1 MFMFKFL
8 QVPVQM
14 MNMEQEFDTY
24 YDQAINTSVL
34 HLPFNNSYS
43 MLLLLPDDMA
53 TLENDIC
60 PSHVTKWLK
69 GKVSRLEESKIML

>member
-1 MFMFKFL
+1 
-8 QVPVQM
+8 M
-14 MNMEQEFDTY
+14 MNMEDNVDIY

-34 HLPFNNSYS
+34 HLPFNSSNS

-53 TLENDIC
+53 ELERVIC

-69 GKVSRLEESKIML
+69 WMKSRLGEVIILNSNTHGLTLN